1 MIEPY
6 PISLARMANKK
17 TTHHLVR
24 KFRSI
29 PSITLHHRWFSAL
42 RAVFTQTY
50 RNYKPSVS

>member
-1 MIEPY
+1 MTETY

-24 KFRSI
+24 EFRSI